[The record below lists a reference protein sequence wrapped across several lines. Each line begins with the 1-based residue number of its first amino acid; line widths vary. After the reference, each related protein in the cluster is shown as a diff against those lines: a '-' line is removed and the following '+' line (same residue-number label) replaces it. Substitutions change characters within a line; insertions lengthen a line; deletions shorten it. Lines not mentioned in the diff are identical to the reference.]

1 MYQSPFKLYTTYTEE
16 VARAAAEA
24 LDNEVFKAAY
34 SVGVTVD
41 KEELLRAL
49 RYDRDQYNRG
59 FNDGIMAAADEL
71 VRCKDCKWFRPNS
84 TTLGKHCSCSGM
96 VVEDNDFCSYGERRN
111 EDEDYQTEF

>member
-41 KEELLRAL
+41 KDELLRAL
-49 RYDRDQYNRG
+49 KYDRDQYNKG

-71 VRCKDCKWFRPNS
+71 VRCE
-84 TTLGKHCSCSGM
+84 HCVHNNESLALRSGG
-96 VVEDNDFCSYGERRN
+96 VWCEYWGTDPDIDGFCYKGERRS
-111 EDEDYQTEF
+111 DD